1 MFTFWTVSSD
11 AVRTT
16 QPTGDEYQSHGGA
29 SRRGRSTLLKTINLI
44 IQKGFVEKNKNTYR
58 SQGKICFSS
67 PEIFSATPVWDCV
80 SDSNLE
86 LVCTLSQK

>member
-1 MFTFWTVSSD
+1 M
-11 AVRTT
+11 
-16 QPTGDEYQSHGGA
+16 
-29 SRRGRSTLLKTINLI
+29 K
-44 IQKGFVEKNKNTYR
+44 KGFVEKNKNTYR

-67 PEIFSATPVWDCV
+67 PEIFSATHVWDCV